1 MTGGQICFT
10 IRHFLSVF
18 RLSNDS
24 EPEQLI
30 KSAFVDGWNKKKYNT
45 VCERDAVSIAAS
57 RFLYAPHFITLVR
70 TTAYRCVPRCTRCV
84 PRRTKTSLE
93 S

>member
-30 KSAFVDGWNKKKYNT
+30 KSAFVDGWNKKK
-45 VCERDAVSIAAS
+45 I
-57 RFLYAPHFITLVR
+57 
-70 TTAYRCVPRCTRCV
+70 
-84 PRRTKTSLE
+84 
-93 S
+93 